1 MTAKPTPFAPQV
13 ASLLSPVARRVLLSL
28 ATRSAVRTVP
38 AGAIAPMTRK
48 TWATVTADQRR
59 AHIERLALRI
69 VAELG
74 PELASDKVLQYV
86 AATHGDKVDL
96 RTSHIA
102 PNPEPNLEPKPE
114 WEPEPMVDA
123 APSAEATSGR
133 TAEVQS
139 PYYLPCAYGCGR
151 SKWTGSP
158 LAQRWQCGNHRPRRW
173 RRPTAEDQ
181 D

>member
-38 AGAIAPMTRK
+38 AAAIAPMTRK

-59 AHIERLALRI
+59 AHIERLALRL

-86 AATHGDKVDL
+86 ATTHGEKVDL
-96 RTSHIA
+96 RTSRTRAADPA
-102 PNPEPNLEPKPE
+102 PT
-114 WEPEPMVDA
+114 VVA
-123 APSAEATSGR
+123 APAPAPTSER
-133 TAEVQS
+133 TAEVQP
-139 PYYLPCAYGCGR
+139 PYYLQCAYGCGR
-151 SKWTGSP
+151 STRTGSP
-158 LAQRWQCGNHRPRRW
+158 LAQRWQCGNHRPRHW
-173 RRPTAEDQ
+173 RRRPAAEDE